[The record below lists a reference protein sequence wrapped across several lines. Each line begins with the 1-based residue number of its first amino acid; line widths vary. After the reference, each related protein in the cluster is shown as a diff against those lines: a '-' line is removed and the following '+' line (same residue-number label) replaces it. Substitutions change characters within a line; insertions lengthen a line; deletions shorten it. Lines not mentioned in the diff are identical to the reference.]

1 MLKKVINILLLATFI
16 VFFIFL
22 TSFYISE
29 ENIKKINKSRL
40 NYSDKLTYN
49 MQGIP
54 LLKNDT
60 NNIIEYKTD
69 IEADK
74 KKKKYN
80 LFWKLIEN

>member
-1 MLKKVINILLLATFI
+1 MLKKVINIFLLATFI

-29 ENIKKINKSRL
+29 ENIEKINKSRL
-40 NYSDKLTYN
+40 NYLDKLTYTI
-49 MQGIP
+49 QDIP

>member
-1 MLKKVINILLLATFI
+1 MLKKVINIFLLATFI

-29 ENIKKINKSRL
+29 ENVKKINKSRL
-40 NYSDKLTYN
+40 NYLDKLTYTVE
-49 MQGIP
+49 GIP

>member
-1 MLKKVINILLLATFI
+1 MLKKVINIFLLLTFI

-40 NYSDKLTYN
+40 NYSDKLTYT
-49 MQGIP
+49 MQDIP

>member
-1 MLKKVINILLLATFI
+1 MLKKVINIFLLATFI

-40 NYSDKLTYN
+40 NYLDKLTYT
-49 MQGIP
+49 MQDIP

-60 NNIIEYKTD
+60 SNIIEYNTD
-69 IEADK
+69 IETDK